1 MADILE
7 LRLDEALEFF
17 GELTSIANVLHTFC
31 DVGLGYLRLDRD
43 LEAGMCVTIE
53 PGLYLVPAILEH
65 KELCA
70 PFDAD
75 KSLNREALARFSDVR
90 GIRIEDDVLCTES
103 GPEVLTKDIPKT
115 AEAVEAEVGRD
126 VGN

>member
-1 MADILE
+1 
-7 LRLDEALEFF
+7 
-17 GELTSIANVLHTFC
+17 
-31 DVGLGYLRLDRD
+31 
-43 LEAGMCVTIE
+43 MCVTIE

-75 KSLNREALARFSDVR
+75 GSLNREALARFSDVR
-90 GIRIEDDVLCTES
+90 GIRIEDDVLCTTD
-103 GPEVLTKDIPKT
+103 GPEVLTRDIPKSV
-115 AEAVEAEVGRD
+115 EAVEAEVGRD